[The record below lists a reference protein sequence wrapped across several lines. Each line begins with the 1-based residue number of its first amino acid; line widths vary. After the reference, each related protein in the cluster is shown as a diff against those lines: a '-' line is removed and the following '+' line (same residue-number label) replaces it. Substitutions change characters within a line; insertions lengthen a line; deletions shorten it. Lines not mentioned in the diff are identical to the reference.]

1 VWRVP
6 GIGLAKEPTF
16 ESYVVANVVFLV
28 GVFTFAVMLGEV
40 KQSQNMVKWRIA
52 VDAVK
57 V

>member
-28 GVFTFAVMLGEV
+28 GVFTFAIMLGEL
-40 KQSQNMVKWRIA
+40 MVLGGGGGGRW
-52 VDAVK
+52 
-57 V
+57 